1 MGTIQRTHKINA
13 SRISISLAAIVRVR
27 GHSRLLRTFQ
37 QVPGLPC
44 NRSLTVGEDRA
55 PARSACSET
64 SMFIPPAIPS
74 TDSLCDPY
82 CRLCPS
88 LSSAIRRK
96 RRKEVT

>member
-44 NRSLTVGEDRA
+44 NRSLTVDEDRA

-64 SMFIPPAIPS
+64 SMFI
-74 TDSLCDPY
+74 
-82 CRLCPS
+82 RQQ
-88 LSSAIRRK
+88 
-96 RRKEVT
+96 